1 MKRSHTDRDAVLIK
15 VMMTMMTRQKT
26 KSSSRRPLIVLLAL
40 CLSFVLIQST
50 NVYGGFTQVAA
61 QEDVGDGDVGEEG
74 NNNEEGEEEDGEIDT
89 KSTVEDENLNDPGSF
104 GELPA
109 YKENDSFRRRTGS
122 RWTGAGAAMLW
133 DVGDTFGKAWDAGYK
148 KISSHAAPRLSAA
161 HDWSHKYIHEN
172 IRDFV
177 PKEYSPFIAAVIT
190 YSLPLLPVCVVIFIL
205 NRLKAMLSLQK
216 VLLVVNAYNATY
228 CFILWFINALTGN
241 EPMASLQ
248 ASNEADYIILQFL
261 KCVSY
266 AVYLFLQ
273 LFHIAILYGTK
284 AETMKTVAIG
294 NFFLSVCIGFHYFI
308 KVWSPAMHGHPP
320 ATSQIT
326 YILYTMM
333 FGTMAYSSYLRDP
346 QERAQAASVS
356 TMFGVDKQF

>member
-1 MKRSHTDRDAVLIK
+1 
-15 VMMTMMTRQKT
+15 MMTRQKT

-109 YKENDSFRRRTGS
+109 YKENDSFGRRTGS

-161 HDWSHKYIHEN
+161 HGWSHKYIHEN

>member
-1 MKRSHTDRDAVLIK
+1 
-15 VMMTMMTRQKT
+15 MMTRQKT

-74 NNNEEGEEEDGEIDT
+74 NNNEEGEEEDGEIAT

-109 YKENDSFRRRTGS
+109 YKENDSFGRRTGS

-248 ASNEADYIILQFL
+248 ASNEADYII
-261 KCVSY
+261 
-266 AVYLFLQ
+266 
-273 LFHIAILYGTK
+273 
-284 AETMKTVAIG
+284 
-294 NFFLSVCIGFHYFI
+294 
-308 KVWSPAMHGHPP
+308 
-320 ATSQIT
+320 
-326 YILYTMM
+326 
-333 FGTMAYSSYLRDP
+333 
-346 QERAQAASVS
+346 
-356 TMFGVDKQF
+356 

>member
-1 MKRSHTDRDAVLIK
+1 
-15 VMMTMMTRQKT
+15 MMTMMMRQKT
-26 KSSSRRPLIVLLAL
+26 RSSSRRFLVVLLAV
-40 CLSFVLIQST
+40 CLSFVLIQSRT
-50 NVYGGFTQVAA
+50 NVNGGFTQVAA
-61 QEDVGDGDVGEEG
+61 QEEDDGGDDGGEISN
-74 NNNEEGEEEDGEIDT
+74 NNNEEEEEGEIDT
-89 KSTVEDENLNDPGSF
+89 KSTVEEENLNDPGSF

-109 YKENDSFRRRTGS
+109 YGENDSFGRRTGS

-133 DVGDTFGKAWDAGYK
+133 DVGETFEKAWDAGYK
-148 KISSHAAPRLSAA
+148 KISTHAAPRLSAA

-172 IRDFV
+172 IRDYV
-177 PKEYSPFIAAVIT
+177 PKEYSPFVAAVIT

-205 NRLKAMLSLQK
+205 NRLTAMLSLQK

-273 LFHIAILYGTK
+273 LFHIAILSGTK